1 MIGVIS
7 MAEKTKQHFVPKLY
21 LRNFAQGKKFNIYNQ
36 KNDKIINNVSY
47 EDQCY
52 KNNFYGKDKFTE
64 NELSTIESSWGS
76 AIKNILND
84 CENISNENEK
94 LIKQFC
100 CFQYLR
106 TEKAVLHTQNSL
118 FDMTRKVIPIL
129 LKIEG
134 KQATQQQTDSFA
146 YKYSKAF
153 ENTEKTTQ
161 RQIKMAKDFFK
172 KLYNLK
178 MLILE
183 NNTDLEFITSD
194 NPIIIG
200 NEFQKEYGLGV
211 DCMGIYFLFPL
222 SPKIYILLYDY
233 KIYTSIN
240 NKKKFTIDKKTVQK
254 LNIIQY
260 ENSLENVFSLSSN
273 GINFIKAYI
282 DMTCQKIRQHL
293 RNEYNRTRNNFLSQK
308 LKGRA
313 NDMFKQYLDCIDNK
327 ILSLYCKKGYEKI
340 DFDFLVIDDLAKPFQ
355 NMMNYTMHRSAT
367 KKKVEQRIQF
377 MKSINNPN
385 SELPFKEK
393 LYKDSKTYDLTLKWE
408 YFLKQYFKL

>member
-1 MIGVIS
+1 

-21 LRNFAQGKKFNIYNQ
+21 LRNFAQGKIFNIYNH
-36 KNDKIINNVSY
+36 KNDKIINNVPY

-52 KNNFYGKDKFTE
+52 KNNFYGKDKLTE
-64 NELSTIESSWGS
+64 NELSTMESGWGS
-76 AIKNILND
+76 AIKNILED
-84 CENISNENEK
+84 SENISNENEK

-118 FDMTRKVIPIL
+118 FDVTRKMIPVL
-129 LKIEG
+129 LQFEG
-134 KQATQQQTDSFA
+134 KQATQQQIDSFA
-146 YKYSKAF
+146 YKYSKSF
-153 ENTEKTTQ
+153 EDAEKTTQ
-161 RQIKMAKDFFK
+161 RQIKMAKNFFE

-178 MLILE
+178 ILILE

-211 DCMGIYFLFPL
+211 DCMGIYFMFPI

-240 NKKKFTIDKKTVQK
+240 NKKKLAINKKTVQK
-254 LNIIQY
+254 LNILQY
-260 ENSLENVFSLSSN
+260 ENSLENVFSLSTN
-273 GINFIKAYI
+273 GIEFIKVYI
-282 DMTCQKIRQHL
+282 DMACQEIRQHL
-293 RNEYNRTRNNFLSQK
+293 LNEYNRTKNNFLSQE

-313 NDMFKQYLDCIDNK
+313 NDMFKQYLYCIDNR
-327 ILSLYCKKGYEKI
+327 ILGLYCKKGYEKI
-340 DFDFLVIDDLAKPFQ
+340 NFDFLIIDDLAKPFK

-367 KKKVEQRIQF
+367 KKEVEERIKF
-377 MKSINNPN
+377 MKLFSNPN
-385 SELPFKEK
+385 SELPFKTK
-393 LYKDSKTYDLTLKWE
+393 LNENSDTYDLTLKWE
-408 YFLKQYFKL
+408 SFLKQYFEQ